1 VFLMNPHWITQDELN
16 HVYSLLDFIQASP
29 SAYHAVQSVEG
40 ILNGQGFKELHF
52 EEKWTL
58 APLGRYYVKK
68 NETALIAFISGQDQP
83 QNTGFH
89 IVGAHTDSP
98 SYRLKP
104 SPEIPVEGRYLKLN
118 VETYGGPILNTWL
131 DRPLS
136 VAGRVILQ
144 GESILKPRSVLV
156 HSPSPILVIPNLA
169 IHMNRKVNEGV
180 ELNKQKDLLP
190 LLASLGEGLEKDGV
204 LLKHLSE
211 LLHVPIEDILEFDL
225 FLYEFESGSVIGLNQ
240 EFISCSRLDDLA
252 MVHAGTWALSQ
263 VQGNHATAV
272 LACFDHEE
280 VGSTSKQGAASPL
293 LAHVLERI
301 LLAQGKGRED
311 YFQALARSFFI
322 SADMAHALH
331 PNSGEKH
338 DPVNKPVLNGGP
350 VIKISANQSYTTDAE
365 SSVMFEGLCQLAKV
379 PVQKF
384 VNRSDERGGSTI
396 GPISS
401 THLEIRSVDVGNPIL
416 GMHSVRELGGV
427 KDHLAMS
434 KVFLEFLGL

>member
-1 VFLMNPHWITQDELN
+1 MNPHWVTQEELN
-16 HVYSLLDFIQASP
+16 HVYSLLDFIQTSP
-29 SAYHAVQSVEG
+29 SAYHAVQSVTDM
-40 ILNGQGFKELHF
+40 LKAQGFKELKF
-52 EEKWTL
+52 EEKWTIN
-58 APLGRYYVKK
+58 PRGRYYVTK
-68 NETALIAFISGQDQP
+68 NGTALIAFIAGQDRP
-83 QNTGFH
+83 ENSGFH
-89 IVGAHTDSP
+89 IIGAHTDSP
-98 SYRLKP
+98 SFRVKP

-136 VAGRVILQ
+136 VAGRVILK
-144 GESILKPRSVLV
+144 GDSLLRPRSVLL

-169 IHMNRKVNEGV
+169 IHMNRKVNEGI

-190 LLASLGEGLEKDGV
+190 LLTTLGEGLEKEG
-204 LLKHLSE
+204 LLLEHLAE
-211 LLHVPIEDILEFDL
+211 LLHVQPDNILDFDL

-240 EFISCSRLDDLA
+240 EFISSSRLDDLA

-263 VQGNHATAV
+263 VQGNQATAV
-272 LACFDHEE
+272 IAYFDHEE

-301 LLAQGKGRED
+301 LCAQGKGREEF
-311 YFQALARSFFI
+311 FQALAHSFMI

-331 PNSGEKH
+331 PNSAEKH
-338 DPVNKPVLNGGP
+338 DPVNRPVLNSGP
-350 VIKISANQSYTTDAE
+350 VIKVSANQSYTTDAE
-365 SSVMFEGLCQLAKV
+365 TSVIFESLCKTAGV

-396 GPISS
+396 GPLS
-401 THLEIRSVDVGNPIL
+401 TTNLEIRSVDVGNPIL

-434 KVFLEFLGL
+434 KVFREFLGI

>member
-1 VFLMNPHWITQDELN
+1 MNSHWVSQEELN
-16 HVYSLLDFIQASP
+16 HVYSLLDFIQGSP
-29 SAYHAVQSVEG
+29 SAYHSVQSVEG
-40 ILNGQGFKELHF
+40 ILKTQGFRELNF
-52 EEKWTL
+52 EEKWSII
-58 APLGRYYVKK
+58 AGGRYYVKK
-68 NETALIAFISGQDQP
+68 NGTAIIAFIAGMDQP
-83 QNTGFH
+83 ENTGFH

-98 SYRLKP
+98 SFRIKP
-104 SPEIPVEGRYLKLN
+104 SPEIPVDGRYLKLN

-136 VAGRVILQ
+136 VAGRI
-144 GESILKPRSVLV
+144 ILKGQSVMRPRSVLL
-156 HSPSPILVIPNLA
+156 HSPVPILVIPNLA
-169 IHMNRKVNEGV
+169 IHMNRKVNEGI

-190 LLASLGEGLEKDGV
+190 LLTTLGEGLEKEG
-204 LLKHLSE
+204 LLIEHLAE
-211 LLHVPIEDILEFDL
+211 LLHVPSEDILDFDL
-225 FLYEFESGSVIGLNQ
+225 FLYEFESGSIIGINQ

-252 MVHAGTWALSQ
+252 MVHAGTWALSK
-263 VQGNHATAV
+263 VQKNLTTAV

-280 VGSTSKQGAASPL
+280 IGSTSKQGAASPL

-301 LLAQGKGRED
+301 LIAQGKGREE
-311 YFQALARSFFI
+311 YFQALARSYFI

-331 PNSGEKH
+331 PNAGEKH

-365 SSVMFEGLCQLAKV
+365 SSVMFEGLCQRVKV

-434 KVFLEFLGL
+434 KVFLEFFEIESR